1 VALGQALVPVT
12 KPKLSG
18 PHQPGQEKMVTA
30 GRWSPKASTVTYQWY
45 LGSAKVKGATK
56 SFFTVP
62 RSARKGH
69 QGPLRGDGVGGWILP
84 RQLHRPVREDHL
96 TGVASARRAARC

>member
-18 PHQPGQEKMVTA
+18 PHQPGREEKVTA

-45 LGSAKVKGATK
+45 LGSAKVKGAAK

-62 RSARKGH
+62 RSARKGTKIH
-69 QGPLRGDGVGGWILP
+69 CV
-84 RQLHRPVREDHL
+84 V
-96 TGVASARRAARC
+96 TASATGYSPGGYIVLSVKIT